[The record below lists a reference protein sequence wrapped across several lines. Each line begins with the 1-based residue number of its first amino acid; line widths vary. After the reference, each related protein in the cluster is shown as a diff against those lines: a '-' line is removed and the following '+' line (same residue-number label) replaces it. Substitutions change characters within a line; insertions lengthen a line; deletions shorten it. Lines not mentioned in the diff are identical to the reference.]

1 MDEAIKLRCHM
12 LSDVVGYPKEKSKRE
27 HLTQTAKS
35 ALLKLARENLFG
47 YQDFE
52 GNKYTGKG
60 NELEDV
66 AINGSG
72 VIRGLNFHKNELRLE
87 NDFISGECDI
97 YIPSRKLIID
107 TKCTWSIKTHPF
119 FEGEGLKK
127 VAELGYEWQMQGY
140 MWLYGC
146 DFAEVD
152 FWLFPCPESC
162 LTSKDDP
169 YKVIELVNS
178 IPFSQRHT
186 TVVIERK
193 EDKIAQIAERVEKC
207 QTYYASIVEE
217 FMNRTNK

>member
-47 YQDFE
+47 FQDFE

-72 VIRGLNFHKNELRLE
+72 MISVLNFHKNELRLE

-97 YIPSRKLIID
+97 HL
-107 TKCTWSIKTHPF
+107 
-119 FEGEGLKK
+119 E
-127 VAELGYEWQMQGY
+127 
-140 MWLYGC
+140 
-146 DFAEVD
+146 
-152 FWLFPCPESC
+152 
-162 LTSKDDP
+162 
-169 YKVIELVNS
+169 N
-178 IPFSQRHT
+178 
-186 TVVIERK
+186 
-193 EDKIAQIAERVEKC
+193 
-207 QTYYASIVEE
+207 
-217 FMNRTNK
+217 